1 MESTSNT
8 IESIIDSQYVTQ
20 KNSISKDRIANSEKI
35 TILEDLIK
43 CLICLEIICKPYK
56 YKNVYFVK
64 IV

>member
-1 MESTSNT
+1 M
-8 IESIIDSQYVTQ
+8 TQ
-20 KNSISKDRIANSEKI
+20 KNSIPYRRMVTAEKI
-35 TILEDLIK
+35 TIIEELIK

>member
-1 MESTSNT
+1 M
-8 IESIIDSQYVTQ
+8 TQ
-20 KNSISKDRIANSEKI
+20 KNSISQERITNTEKI